1 MPGDSGVLVV
11 TRVRSITTIAHE
23 TAGAAGTRHSPRP
36 PWGRKINARLGRIA
50 PRDHEVMFGTGADTV
65 IPGRCEASNPESR
78 DSPMR
83 NCASEVWS
91 CGPSRN
97 DGIWIA
103 RHCERSE
110 AIHLAAQRKNGL
122 LRFARND
129 GSTTETSW
137 LFEN

>member
-1 MPGDSGVLVV
+1 VRECRVFPGVLVV

-36 PWGRKINARLGRIA
+36 PWGREINARLGRIA

-65 IPGRCEASNPESR
+65 I
-78 DSPMR
+78 
-83 NCASEVWS
+83 ASE
-91 CGPSRN
+91 
-97 DGIWIA
+97 A
-103 RHCERSE
+103 K